1 MSAAGPAPDERSD
14 GPFRNEA
21 DAIQR
26 VLVRML
32 PAGQVRV
39 CGTVHPIAVRRGQQV
54 VVDDGCGCWLACVLE
69 NNLETAGVPIKP
81 PGATGE
87 LLRVATAD
95 DLESAAKVARRSPV
109 LFKDVEQLLASEQ
122 SKRGFR
128 PAVTVVA
135 TEQDLT
141 EAYVVLRC
149 LGVADESLGPL
160 AVRLA
165 NTWGVDRVQWL
176 PVRVEPDDGPG
187 PVEGTGGADARQDDR
202 FWQRFS
208 AVTDHQVAAGEAL
221 GREHQLSAGNRG
233 MYQQKRR
240 RDPPANRSVPP
251 GRSWMI
257 RIRTAAGGLAAGQLL
272 RLLEL
277 AQDFGDGTLRLT
289 MRQAI
294 QLHGVSATAPQ
305 TVMNAIHNCL
315 LQTAGAC
322 GNTVRNVTCCPL
334 PTGNDPFGA
343 DAWVRRLASQLATTL
358 LPQGPAFQFRFT
370 EEPQQNGSGRMDQTR
385 GRWTAGNLSHLATG
399 AAGDRWEVLPHKWK
413 IGVASTAHD
422 CCSVRSNDLAMIVRA
437 DDPLAS
443 AGERPVDIYLG
454 GSLAYR
460 TGEPDSFPMLG
471 KWFGTIDA
479 KHAGLVAGRLIK
491 MFAVR
496 GQPLLTGKHR
506 HRSRFKY
513 VVARTPMD
521 LLLDQFNQDATVAGC
536 VDRGQ
541 APGEL
546 TATTTHP
553 ACGVMATGQRW
564 QRVAV
569 ERGRLTTEHRPLL
582 QEWHSSGA
590 VIRVGSHHDL
600 IVSFPPGKHGQMQLP
615 VVPAAVAFQACP
627 ALPTCSQALAEAE
640 TQWEAWLQAVC
651 QAATAARI
659 PPPQLAVSGCTNGC
673 ARSLLV
679 PVGLVAESPTR
690 FAVYLGG
697 GAAHLGTKYGSV
709 ESPMEL
715 RRILEGLFQQFR
727 RDNALGLDFSS
738 WWRASQEPPSSL
750 PSRDP

>member
-1 MSAAGPAPDERSD
+1 MSAAGPAPGERSD
-14 GPFRNEA
+14 GPSRSAA

-32 PAGQVRV
+32 PAGQVLV
-39 CGTVHPIAVRRGQQV
+39 CGTIHPIAVRRGQQV
-54 VVDDGCGCWLACVLE
+54 VVDDGCGCWLACALE
-69 NNLETAGVPIKP
+69 TNLEEVGAPIKP
-81 PGATGE
+81 PSATAE

-95 DLESAAKVARRSPV
+95 DLETAARVARRSPL
-109 LFKDVEQLLASEQ
+109 LFKDVEHLLASEHG
-122 SKRGFR
+122 KHGFK

-141 EAYVVLRC
+141 ESHVVLRC

-176 PVRVEPDDGPG
+176 PMHVEPDEEPGPG
-187 PVEGTGGADARQDDR
+187 EGTDGYNASHDDR
-202 FWQRFS
+202 FWQRFF
-208 AVTDHQVAAGEAL
+208 AVTDRQVAAGEAL
-221 GREHQLSAGNRG
+221 GREHQISAGNRG
-233 MYQQKRR
+233 LYQQKRR
-240 RDPPANRSVPP
+240 RDPPANRLVPA

-257 RIRTAAGGLAAGQLL
+257 RIRTAAGGLTAGQLL

-277 AQDFGDGTLRLT
+277 AQEFGDGTLRLT

-305 TVMNAIHNCL
+305 TVVNAIHDCF

-343 DAWVRRLASQLATTL
+343 DVWVRRLASQLATTL

-370 EEPQQNGSGRMDQTR
+370 DEPQQHGSGRMDQAR
-385 GRWTAGNLSHLATG
+385 GHWTADNLGHLATT
-399 AAGDRWEVLPHKWK
+399 AAGDLWEVLPHKWK

-437 DDPLAS
+437 DDHRAG

-471 KWFGTIDA
+471 KWFGTIEA
-479 KHAGLVAGRLIK
+479 KHADLVAGRLLK

-496 GQPLLTGKHR
+496 GQGLRTGKHR

-541 APGEL
+541 EPGER

-553 ACGVMATGQRW
+553 ACGVTAKGQRW

-569 ERGRLTTEHRPLL
+569 ERGRLTTEHRAML
-582 QEWHSSGA
+582 QGWHSSGA
-590 VIRVGSHHDL
+590 AIRLGSHHDL
-600 IVSFPPGKHGQMQLP
+600 IVSFPAEKHVQVQLP

-679 PVGLVAESPTR
+679 PIGLVAESPTR

-709 ESPMEL
+709 ESPREL

-727 RDNALGLDFSS
+727 RDKASGLDFSS
-738 WWRASQEPPSSL
+738 WWRAS
-750 PSRDP
+750 R